1 MAIPK
6 GTKIPTSGGFL
17 KIGEGEIS
25 FRMLTDFM
33 IAYQGWK
40 DKKSTVRKPLADGSA
55 PFTPEEVDVDT
66 VYNKGPRIDYVWIA
80 KALDLSDGQVK
91 LLTLSQKT
99 IMKAIEAWEANPR
112 GGDIKKYDCSIIGK
126 KDGGKTTYTFQAF
139 AQGELEKSWKENIKK
154 ADLSFDDVFED
165 GAVDATYNEMTGDP
179 TKD

>member
-6 GTKIPTSGGFL
+6 GTKIPSSGGFL

-25 FRMLTDFM
+25 FRMLTDFF

-40 DKKSTVRKPLADGSA
+40 DSKSMVRKPLADGSA
-55 PFTPEEVDVDT
+55 SFTPDEVDIDT
-66 VYNKGPRIDYVWIA
+66 KFNKGPRIDYVWIA
-80 KALDLSDGQVK
+80 KALDLNDGQVK

-99 IMKAIEAWEANPR
+99 IMKAIEAWETNPR

-139 AQGELEKSWKENIKK
+139 AQGEIEKSWKDNIKK
-154 ADLSFDDVFED
+154 ADLSFVDVFEG
-165 GAVDATYNEMTGDP
+165 GAVDQVYDAMSSDP